1 MSSAMNGKDA
11 EHPLALS
18 IGLTAKTNALCLGL
32 ESGAADLL
40 ELVTPTTAEL
50 LGWWF
55 GEDMVIARSGLNF
68 HAGQKQAILNAI
80 VAHEV
85 LGAGHTSWGLLDL
98 YQAAAPE
105 ALLAGNRMAE
115 VAQAKH
121 AHPKYCFKMATG
133 TGKTWVLQALMIW
146 QLLNKT
152 AAQEAGVD
160 DARFTRHF
168 MVVAPGL
175 IVYERLLDAFCGKL
189 VAAADGS
196 VSGSRDF
203 ASSDVAQ
210 FADLFIPEAY
220 RERVFAFV
228 RGNVCSKNEI
238 GLKATGNGM
247 IAITNWHLL
256 VEGEVE
262 AEPEEVSAL
271 GAPLPPEQVVNA
283 VLPLMPGRA
292 TGNSLDVLDRR
303 WARGNVLAYLADLPE
318 LMVFNDE
325 AHHIHEFKREG
336 ETTEVEW
343 QKSLSRIAET
353 KGRRFVQVDF
363 SATPYNDV
371 GTGKNKKKLY
381 FSHIVT
387 DFDLKAAMRAGLV
400 KSLVLDR
407 RKEIGALPL
416 EFKAERDE
424 NGNPSLSEGQRVM
437 LRAGLKKLRKLEAD
451 FSTLDAQRYPK
462 MLVVCE
468 DTTVSP
474 LVAQFLQEQEG
485 LNADEVMT
493 IDSGKKAELGEK
505 DWAPVRERLFSV
517 DRHATPRVIVSVLML
532 REGFDVS
539 NICVIVPLR
548 SSQAQILLEQTIGR
562 GLRLMWRDPE
572 YNDLKRENRERIN
585 AGQEPGSLIDVLSIV
600 EHPAFQSFYDEL
612 LTEGLAGQTGDDT
625 DDTSAV
631 GDVIAADLRE
641 GFAAFD
647 FGIPFILQETDE
659 LRDHRPL
666 DMEELPPFTTLSL
679 SALNGLLGKGDT
691 FISQDL
697 QSATLFG
704 DYRVDGAVMNVGGY
718 NDYLSRLT
726 RRISQALHEPL
737 PKGNKVA
744 AHLAKPYLQVNTA
757 DLTGWLDDYIWTRL
771 FDAAF
776 NPLGQDHGG
785 ENWRVLL
792 LQPVVDHIT
801 KVFAM
806 ALLAAEETLE
816 TGAVEVHARQLSEV
830 QRLMV
835 REAHSVPV
843 SKCIYNRLGWPARN
857 GGLERTFIHWAQA
870 DSQVL
875 AFCKISENRHTFA
888 RLRYVKDDGLPAF
901 YSPDFLVRT
910 ADAIY
915 LVETKAQQQV
925 MHPNVQRKLKAAMG
939 WCERINTLPGEH
951 RQGLPWHYVLL
962 AEDAVHE
969 WQRKGAHLAEL
980 LDFARLRP
988 VATAAAQVN
997 LAL

>member
-1 MSSAMNGKDA
+1 MSEKLPTSGGD
-11 EHPLALS
+11 PLALS
-18 IGLTAKTNALCLGL
+18 VGLTAKARQLALGL
-32 ESGAADLL
+32 EHGAADLL

-50 LGWWF
+50 LQWWF
-55 GEDMVIARSGLNF
+55 GEEMVATRGALNF

-85 LGAGHTSWGLLDL
+85 LGSATLLDL
-98 YQAAAPE
+98 YQQAAPD
-105 ALLAGNRMAE
+105 ALLVGTRLAE
-115 VAQAKH
+115 VSAPKH

-152 AAQEAGVD
+152 AAAVEGLD
-160 DARFTRHF
+160 DARFTRQF

-189 VAAADGS
+189 VAGGN
-196 VSGSRDF
+196 GSRDF
-203 ASSDVAQ
+203 ASSDVAL
-210 FADLFIPEAY
+210 FADLFIPEAH
-220 RERVFAFV
+220 REAVFAFV

-256 VEGEVE
+256 AEGDVPEDVEEVE
-262 AEPEEVSAL
+262 AP
-271 GAPLPPEQVVNA
+271 GAPLAAHEVVAA

-303 WARGNVLAYLADLPE
+303 YARGNVLEYLAGLPE

-343 QKSLSRIAET
+343 QKSLSRIAEP

-371 GTGKNKKKLY
+371 GSGKNKKKLY
-381 FSHIVT
+381 FPHIIT
-387 DFDLKAAMRAGLV
+387 DFDLQSAMRAGLV

-424 NGNPSLSEGQRVM
+424 SGNPALSEGQRVM

-451 FSTLDAQRYPK
+451 FARIDPTRHPK

-474 LVAQFLQEQEG
+474 LVAAFLQEQEG
-485 LNADEVMT
+485 LQDDEVMT

-532 REGFDVS
+532 REGFDVN

-562 GLRLMWRDPE
+562 GLRLMWRDAE
-572 YNDLKRENRERIN
+572 YNDLKRENRERIS
-585 AGQEPGSLIDVLSIV
+585 AGQEPGSLLDVLSIV
-600 EHPAFQSFYDEL
+600 EHPAFQSFYDDL
-612 LTEGLAGQTGDDT
+612 LKEGLAGTTSDAMDETSSTGD
-625 DDTSAV
+625 V
-631 GDVIAADLRE
+631 VAAALRE
-641 GFAAFD
+641 GYEAFD
-647 FGIPFILQETDE
+647 FGIPFILREADE
-659 LRDHRPL
+659 LRDHAAL
-666 DMEELPPFTTLSL
+666 DVAALPAFTAMARAQL
-679 SALNGLLGKGDT
+679 AGLLGKGDT

-704 DYRVDGAVMNVGGY
+704 DYRVDGAVMNVAGY
-718 NDYLSRLT
+718 NDYLARLT
-726 RRISQALHEPL
+726 RRISQALSEPL
-737 PKGNKVA
+737 PRGNKIA
-744 AHLAKPYLQVNTA
+744 THLAKPYLQVNTA
-757 DLTGWLDDYIWTRL
+757 DLTGWLDDYIWTQL
-771 FDAAF
+771 FGEAF
-776 NPLGQDHGG
+776 NPLGDDEGG
-785 ENWRVLL
+785 SEGVENWRLLL

-801 KVFAM
+801 KVFAV
-806 ALLAAEETLE
+806 ALLDAEQKHS
-816 TGAVEVHARQLSEV
+816 TGQTEVHMRQLSEV
-830 QRLMV
+830 PQLMV

-843 SKCIYNRLGWPARN
+843 SKCIYTRLGWPARN
-857 GGLERTFIHWAQA
+857 GGLEKAFIYWAQA
-870 DSQVL
+870 DAQVQ

-915 LVETKAQQQV
+915 LVETKAQQQTI
-925 MHPNVQRKLKAAMG
+925 HPNVQRKLKAAVG
-939 WCERINTLPGEH
+939 WCDRINALEPEH
-951 RQGLPWHYVLL
+951 RNGLPWHYVLL
-962 AEDAVHE
+962 AESVVHE
-969 WQRKGAHLAEL
+969 WQAKGAHLAEL
-980 LDFARLRP
+980 LGFARLRP
-988 VATAAAQVN
+988 
-997 LAL
+997 LANASLQERLI

>member
-1 MSSAMNGKDA
+1 MTDA

-18 IGLTAKTNALCLGL
+18 TALTAKTRQLCLGL
-32 ESGAADLL
+32 EHGAADIL
-40 ELVTPTTAEL
+40 ELVTPITAEL
-50 LGWWF
+50 LHWWF
-55 GEDMVIARSGLNF
+55 GQDMVDARGGLNF
-68 HAGQKQAILNAI
+68 HAGQKQALLNAI
-80 VAHEV
+80 VAHEM
-85 LGAGHTSWGLLDL
+85 LGAGSLLDL
-98 YQAAAPE
+98 YQQVAPD
-105 ALLAGNRMAE
+105 ALLAGTRLAE
-115 VAQAKH
+115 VSGAKH

-133 TGKTWVLQALMIW
+133 TGKTWVLQALLIW

-152 AAQEAGVD
+152 AALAEGVD
-160 DARFTRHF
+160 DARFTRQF

-189 VAAADGS
+189 VVDANGT
-196 VSGSRDF
+196 VSGARDF
-203 ASSDVAQ
+203 ATSDMAQ
-210 FADLFIPEAY
+210 FADLFIPDVHREA
-220 RERVFAFV
+220 VFAFV
-228 RGNVCSKNEI
+228 RGNVCSKAEI

-247 IAITNWHLL
+247 IAVTNWHLL
-256 VEGEVE
+256 AEGDAPEDVEEVE
-262 AEPEEVSAL
+262 AL
-271 GAPLPPEQVVNA
+271 GAPLPAHEVVAA

-303 WARGNVLAYLADLPE
+303 YARGNVLEFLAGLPE

-336 ETTEVEW
+336 EVTEVEW
-343 QKSLSRIAET
+343 QKSLNRIAET

-381 FSHIVT
+381 FAHIVT
-387 DFDLKAAMRAGLV
+387 DFDLKAAMHAGLV

-424 NGNPSLSEGQRVM
+424 SGNPALSEGQRVM

-451 FSTLDAQRYPK
+451 FAHIDPTRHPK

-468 DTTVSP
+468 DTSVSP
-474 LVAQFLQEQEG
+474 LVAAFLQEQEG
-485 LNADEVMT
+485 LQEDEVMT

-532 REGFDVS
+532 REGFDVN

-572 YNDLKRENRERIN
+572 YTDLKRENRERIN

-612 LTEGLAGQTGDDT
+612 LKEGLAGTTGEGMDNTSSTGDVV
-625 DDTSAV
+625 AV
-631 GDVIAADLRE
+631 ELRE
-641 GFAAFD
+641 GYAAFD
-647 FGIPFILQETDE
+647 FGIPFILRETDE
-659 LRDHRPL
+659 MQSHAAIDVLALPAFTAMPADALR
-666 DMEELPPFTTLSL
+666 
-679 SALNGLLGKGDT
+679 GLLGKGDT

-704 DYRVDGAVMNVGGY
+704 DYRVDGAVMNVAGY
-718 NDYLSRLT
+718 NDYLARLI
-726 RRISQALHEPL
+726 RRISQALSEPL
-737 PKGNKVA
+737 PKGNKIA
-744 AHLAKPYLQVNTA
+744 THLAKPYLQVNTA
-757 DLTGWLDDYIWTRL
+757 DLTGWLDDYIWMRL
-771 FDAAF
+771 FAADF
-776 NPLGQDHGG
+776 NPLETQGG
-785 ENWRVLL
+785 SENWRLLL

-801 KVFAM
+801 KVFAV
-806 ALLAAEETLE
+806 ALLESEEHHTSGQ
-816 TGAVEVHARQLSEV
+816 TEVLPRWLSETP
-830 QRLMV
+830 RLMV
-835 REAHSVPV
+835 REAHSVEV
-843 SKCIYNRLGWPARN
+843 SKCIYTRLGWPARN

-870 DSQVL
+870 DARVA
-875 AFCKISENRHTFA
+875 AFCKISETRHPFA

-910 ADAIY
+910 ASAIF
-915 LVETKAQQQV
+915 LVETKAQQQTI
-925 MHPNVQRKLKAAMG
+925 HPNVQRKLKAAMA
-939 WCERINTLPGEH
+939 WCERINNLAPEH

-969 WQRKGAHLAEL
+969 WRAKGAHLAQL
-980 LDFARLRP
+980 LEFARLRP
-988 VATAAAQVN
+988 
-997 LAL
+997 LASASLQASLL

>member
-1 MSSAMNGKDA
+1 MSEQHN
-11 EHPLALS
+11 PLALS
-18 IGLTAKTNALCLGL
+18 AGLTARTQQLCLGL
-32 ESGAADLL
+32 EHGAADLL
-40 ELVTPTTAEL
+40 ELVTSTTAEL
-50 LGWWF
+50 LLWWF
-55 GEDMVIARSGLNF
+55 GEEQTTTRGGLNF
-68 HAGQKQAILNAI
+68 HQGQKQAILNAI

-85 LGAGHTSWGLLDL
+85 LGGATLQEL
-98 YQAAAPE
+98 YQAVAPD
-105 ALLAGNRMAE
+105 ALLAGTRLAE
-115 VAQAKH
+115 VSASKH

-152 AAQEAGVD
+152 AALEAGVD

-189 VAAADGS
+189 VENGN
-196 VSGSRDF
+196 GSRDF
-203 ASSDVAQ
+203 SRSDVAQ

-228 RGNVCSKNEI
+228 RGNVCSKQEI

-256 VEGEVE
+256 AEGDVADEVE
-262 AEPEEVSAL
+262 VVEAL
-271 GAPLPPEQVVNA
+271 GAPLDPHQVVGQ

-303 WARGNVLAYLADLPE
+303 YARGNVLEYLAGLPE

-325 AHHIHEFKREG
+325 AHHIHDFKREG

-343 QKSLSRIAET
+343 QKSLSRIAAP

-371 GTGKNKKKLY
+371 STGKNKKKVY
-381 FSHIVT
+381 FPHIVT
-387 DFDLKAAMRAGLV
+387 DFDLKSAMRAGLV

-424 NGNPSLSEGQRVM
+424 AGHPTLSEGQRVM
-437 LRAGLKKLRKLEAD
+437 LRAGLAKLRKLEKD
-451 FSTLDAQRYPK
+451 FASVDPTRHPK

-485 LNADEVMT
+485 LSDDEVMT

-505 DWAPVRERLFSV
+505 DWAPVRERLFNV

-532 REGFDVS
+532 REGFDVN

-548 SSQAQILLEQTIGR
+548 SNQAQILLEQTIGR

-572 YNDLKRENRERIN
+572 YTDLKRENRERIN
-585 AGQEPGSLIDVLSIV
+585 AGQEPASLIDVLSIV
-600 EHPAFQSFYDEL
+600 EHPAFQSFYDDL
-612 LTEGLAGQTGDDT
+612 INEGLAGTSGDES
-625 DDTSAV
+625 DDSSAV
-631 GDVIAADLRE
+631 GDVVATELRE
-641 GFAAFD
+641 GYQAFD
-647 FGIPFILQETDE
+647 FGIPFILQEADE
-659 LRDHRPL
+659 FREHAAV
-666 DMEELPPFTTLSL
+666 EVAKLPAFTAL
-679 SALNGLLGKGDT
+679 SADALRSLLGKGDT
-691 FISQDL
+691 FVSQDL

-704 DYRVDGAVMNVGGY
+704 DYRVNGAVMNVGGY

-726 RRISQALHEPL
+726 RRISQALSEPL
-737 PKGNKVA
+737 PKGNKIA
-744 AHLAKPYLQVNTA
+744 THLAKPYLQVHTA
-757 DLTGWLDDYIWTRL
+757 DLTGWLDDYIWTQL
-771 FDAAF
+771 FGQTF
-776 NPLGQDHGG
+776 NPIED
-785 ENWRVLL
+785 ENWRLLL

-801 KVFAM
+801 KVFAV
-806 ALLAAEETLE
+806 ALLESEQQQV
-816 TGAVEVHARQLSEV
+816 TGQTEVHARQLSEV
-830 QRLMV
+830 PRLML
-835 REAHSVPV
+835 REAHSMAV
-843 SKCIYNRLGWPARN
+843 SKCIYTRQGWSARN
-857 GGLERTFIHWAQA
+857 GGLEKAFIRWAQA
-870 DSQVL
+870 DAQVA
-875 AFCKISENRHTFA
+875 AFCKISETRHPFA

-910 ADAIY
+910 ENAIY
-915 LVETKAQQQV
+915 LAETKAAQQV
-925 MHPNVQRKLKAAMG
+925 SHPNVQRKLKAALA
-939 WCERINTLPGEH
+939 WCERINALDPEH

-962 AEDAVHE
+962 SEPVVLE
-969 WQRKGAHLAEL
+969 WQAKGAHLAEL
-980 LDFARLRP
+980 LDYARLRP
-988 VATAAAQVN
+988 LAQAS
-997 LAL
+997 LQQSLL

>member
-1 MSSAMNGKDA
+1 MTSTQPSQQDPM
-11 EHPLALS
+11 ALS
-18 IGLTAKTNALCLGL
+18 TGLTTRTRQLCLGL
-32 ESGAADLL
+32 EHGAADLL

-50 LGWWF
+50 LLWWF
-55 GEDMVIARSGLNF
+55 GQDMVDTRNGLNF

-85 LGAGHTSWGLLDL
+85 LGAASLLDL
-98 YQAAAPE
+98 YQQVAPD
-105 ALLAGNRMAE
+105 ALLAGNRLAE
-115 VAQAKH
+115 VSLPKH

-133 TGKTWVLQALMIW
+133 TGKTWVLQALLIW
-146 QLLNKT
+146 QLLNKN
-152 AAQEAGVD
+152 AALTEGLD
-160 DARFTRHF
+160 DARFTRQF

-189 VAAADGS
+189 IAGS
-196 VSGSRDF
+196 ASGARDF
-203 ASSDVAQ
+203 ATSDMAQ
-210 FADLFIPEAY
+210 FADLFIPEAH
-220 RERVFAFV
+220 RDAVFAFV
-228 RGNVCSKNEI
+228 RGNVCGKSEI

-256 VEGEVE
+256 AEGEV
-262 AEPEEVSAL
+262 ADDVEEVEAP
-271 GAPLPPEQVVNA
+271 GAPLEPQQVVNA
-283 VLPLMPGRA
+283 VLPLTPGRA

-303 WARGNVLAYLADLPE
+303 YARGNVLEFLAALPE

-336 ETTEVEW
+336 EVTEVEW

-371 GTGKNKKKLY
+371 GSGKNKKKLY
-381 FSHIVT
+381 FAHIVT

-424 NGNPSLSEGQRVM
+424 AGNPVLSEGQRVM

-451 FSTLDAQRYPK
+451 FARIDPARHPK

-485 LNADEVMT
+485 LQPDEVMT

-517 DRHATPRVIVSVLML
+517 DSHATPRVIVSVLML
-532 REGFDVS
+532 REGFDVN

-562 GLRLMWRDPE
+562 GLRLMWRDDE
-572 YNDLKRENRERIN
+572 YTDLKRENRERIN

-612 LTEGLAGQTGDDT
+612 LNEGLAGTTGDDT
-625 DDTSAV
+625 DDTSST
-631 GDVIAADLRE
+631 GDVLAAELRE
-641 GFAAFD
+641 GFEAFD
-647 FGIPFILQETDE
+647 FGIPFILQESDE
-659 LRDHRPL
+659 LHAHDGL
-666 DMEELPPFTTLSL
+666 EISTLPAFTAMNVEQLT
-679 SALNGLLGKGDT
+679 GLLGKGDT

-718 NDYLSRLT
+718 NEYLSRLT
-726 RRISQALHEPL
+726 RRISQALSEPM
-737 PKGNKVA
+737 PKGNKIA
-744 AHLAKPYLQVNTA
+744 THLAKPYLQVNTA
-757 DLTGWLDDYIWTRL
+757 ELTGWLDDYIWTVL
-771 FDAAF
+771 FGTTF
-776 NPLGQDHGG
+776 NPLEG

-801 KVFAM
+801 KVFAV
-806 ALLAAEETLE
+806 ALLESEQKHT
-816 TGAVEVHARQLSEV
+816 TGQTEVHLRMLSEV
-830 QRLMV
+830 PKLML
-835 REAHSVPV
+835 RESHSVEV
-843 SKCIYNRLGWPARN
+843 SKCIYTRLGWPARN
-857 GGLERTFIHWAQA
+857 GGLERAFIHWAQA
-870 DSQVL
+870 DTQVQ

-888 RLRYVKDDGLPAF
+888 RLRYVKEDGLPAF

-910 ADAIY
+910 AGAVY
-915 LVETKAQQQV
+915 LAETKAQQQTA
-925 MHPNVQRKLKAAMG
+925 HPNVQRKLKAALA
-939 WCERINTLPGEH
+939 WCERINALTPEQRG
-951 RQGLPWHYVLL
+951 GPPWHYVLL
-962 AEDAVHE
+962 AENVVYE
-969 WQRKGAHLAEL
+969 WQAKGARLAEL
-980 LDFARLRP
+980 LDYARLRP
-988 VATAAAQVN
+988 
-997 LAL
+997 LANASLQTSLI

>member
-1 MSSAMNGKDA
+1 MNSPES
-11 EHPLALS
+11 EHPLALATA
-18 IGLTAKTNALCLGL
+18 LTQKTRALSQGL
-32 ESGAADLL
+32 ESGTADLL

-50 LGWWF
+50 LAWWF
-55 GEDMVIARSGLNF
+55 GEDMVAARGGTGGGLNF

-85 LGAGHTSWGLLDL
+85 LGAGQVRWGLLDL
-98 YQAAAPE
+98 YKAAAPD
-105 ALLAGNRMAE
+105 ALLTGSRLAE
-115 VAQAKH
+115 VSADKH
-121 AHPKYCFKMATG
+121 GHPKYCFKMATG

-152 AAQEAGVD
+152 AAQAAGLD
-160 DARFTRHF
+160 DSRFTRHF

-189 VAAADGS
+189 TEGGNGA
-196 VSGSRDF
+196 RDF
-203 ASSDVAQ
+203 VSSDIAQ
-210 FADLFIPEAY
+210 FAELFIPEAY
-220 RERVFAFV
+220 RELVFAFV
-228 RGNVCSKNEI
+228 RGNVCSKNDI

-256 VEGEVE
+256 TEGEVE
-262 AEPEEVSAL
+262 QDMEEIGAP
-271 GAPLPPEQVVNA
+271 GAPLPPEQVVSA
-283 VLPLMPGRA
+283 VLPLAPGRA
-292 TGNSLDVLDRR
+292 TGNSLEVLDRR
-303 WARGNVLAYLADLPE
+303 YARGNVLEYLTNLPE

-343 QKSLSRIAET
+343 QKSLSRMAQT

-381 FSHIVT
+381 FPHIVT

-424 NGNPSLSEGQRVM
+424 SGQATLSEGQRVM
-437 LRAGLKKLRKLEAD
+437 LRAGLKKLRKLETD
-451 FSTLDAQRYPK
+451 FALLDPNRHPK

-474 LVAQFLQEQEG
+474 LVARFLQEQEG
-485 LNADEVMT
+485 LQADEVMT

-505 DWAPVRERLFSV
+505 EWAPVRERLFSV

-532 REGFDVS
+532 REGFDVN

-562 GLRLMWRDPE
+562 GLRLMWRDAE
-572 YNDLKRENRERIN
+572 YSDLKRENRERIN
-585 AGQEPGSLIDVLSIV
+585 AGQEPGSLVDVLSIV
-600 EHPAFQSFYDEL
+600 EHPAFQSFYDDL
-612 LTEGLAGQTGDDT
+612 LREGLAGTTGEGM
-625 DDTSAV
+625 DDTSAT

-641 GFAAFD
+641 GFEAFD
-647 FGIPFILQETDE
+647 FGIPFILQEADE
-659 LRDHRPL
+659 VRDHQAL
-666 DMEELPPFTTLSL
+666 DMQGLPAFTSMTAAELT
-679 SALNGLLGKGDT
+679 GLLGKGDT

-726 RRISQALHEPL
+726 RRISQALSEPL
-737 PKGNKVA
+737 PKGNRIA
-744 AHLAKPYLQVNTA
+744 THLAKPYLQVNTA
-757 DLTGWLDDYIWTRL
+757 DLTGWLDDYIWTQL
-771 FDAAF
+771 FGKNF
-776 NPLGQDHGG
+776 NPLGETGG
-785 ENWRVLL
+785 AENWRLLL

-801 KVFAM
+801 KVFAV
-806 ALLAAEETLE
+806 ALLDAEQQHA
-816 TGAVEVHARQLSEV
+816 TGHTEVHSRQLSEV
-830 QRLMV
+830 KRLML
-835 REAHSVPV
+835 REAHSVEV
-843 SKCIYNRLGWPARN
+843 SKCIYKRLGWPAHN
-857 GGLERTFIHWAQA
+857 GGLERALIHWAQA
-870 DSQVL
+870 DAQVF

-910 ADAIY
+910 EDAIY
-915 LVETKAQQQV
+915 LLETKAQQQAI
-925 MHPNVQRKLKAAMG
+925 HPNVQRKLKAAVG
-939 WCERINTLPGEH
+939 WCERINHLPHEH

-962 AEDAVHE
+962 TENVVDE
-969 WQRKGAHLAEL
+969 WHNKGAHLAEL
-980 LDFARLRP
+980 LHFARLRP
-988 VATAAAQVN
+988 QVDLTAQQR
-997 LAL
+997 LL